1 MKKEMFLLI
10 ILILLL
16 PLISA
21 KLSCSDNSQV
31 IWDKR
36 EINEGSVKTING
48 IRMGLSKAEEFNVIK
63 TFSADLILD
72 AVKLSLSNE
81 TLPEESEISGKMYV
95 VSLVNVTD
103 TLAKINVNGQSKEI
117 EEGELETINSILVFV
132 VSADNNAGKPIA
144 ELIAGTKLISLSSDT
159 NPSEEISRANITY
172 IMELVYSSNTQSQI
186 KVSKCDTG
194 KIQEIQEPVPELQ
207 ETDNKTIV
215 ANESETNIA
224 SQQTNITNVTSQN
237 QTLSAPQNKTL
248 GEICQNNSQCGT
260 NFCKEGTCAK
270 LSLWKRILNWFR
282 NLF

>member
-1 MKKEMFLLI
+1 M
-10 ILILLL
+10 

-21 KLSCSDNSQV
+21 KFSCSDNSQV

-103 TLAKINVNGQSKEI
+103 TLAKINVNEQSKEI
-117 EEGELETINSILVFV
+117 EEGELGTINSILVFV
-132 VSADNNAGKPIA
+132 VSADNHAGKPTA
-144 ELIAGTKLISLSSDT
+144 EVIAGTKLISLSSDT

-194 KIQEIQEPVPELQ
+194 KIQEIQEPVPELP

-215 ANESETNIA
+215 ANESETNIT
-224 SQQTNITNVTSQN
+224 SQQTNITNTTSQN
-237 QTLSAPQNKTL
+237 QTLPAPQNKTL
-248 GEICQNNSQCGT
+248 GEICQNNLQCST